1 MLTTSL
7 RWLWIALGF
16 VCVGLG
22 FLGIL
27 LPGLPATGFFVA
39 AAWCFSKSSE
49 KFLSWLLNLPVV
61 GPLLRDYRAGLG
73 MPLRAKWAASV
84 SLSLAVSLSSTFAIR
99 LLWGKVGCIVLGLIG
114 LWYIWTQVPLREK
127 VLAEQVPPEPR

>member
-1 MLTTSL
+1 MLTAPL
-7 RWLWIALGF
+7 RGLWIALGF

-22 FLGIL
+22 FLGIV

-49 KFLSWLLNLPVV
+49 KFLSWLLDLPVV

-84 SLSLAVSLSSTFAIR
+84 SLSLAVGFSSGFAIR
-99 LLWGKVGCIVLGLIG
+99 LLWGKVGCITLGLIG
-114 LWYIWTQVPLREK
+114 LWYIWTQVPTAPK
-127 VLAEQVPPEPR
+127 PPPASEGPPP